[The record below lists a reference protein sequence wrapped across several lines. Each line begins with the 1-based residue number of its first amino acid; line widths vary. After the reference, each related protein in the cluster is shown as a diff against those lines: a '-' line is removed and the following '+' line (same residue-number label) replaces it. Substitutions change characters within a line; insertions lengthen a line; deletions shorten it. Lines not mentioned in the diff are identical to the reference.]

1 MKLCRCVHFQFGH
14 AGQNSD
20 SVAVVV
26 APTNFFFAC
35 FSIIIMQNNND
46 DDGNKSESKIALNTI
61 NSIETAPKLSNFQL
75 KYPLASTKGEEA
87 KSECFSEIS
96 IIFFIVFS
104 FQFNQYI
111 VIIIL
116 IWFAMPLSSLLLC
129 LWHVKHPFNSHVMTL
144 NWRKIFNN
152 NNEQEFYYYYHSHHS
167 HHGYIYSVCSVSMII
182 IS

>member
-1 MKLCRCVHFQFGH
+1 MAQIQGSTLSPSHADMRIVKFMHAHTQEYQKQLRNCAKMKLCRCVHFQFGH

-75 KYPLASTKGEEA
+75 KYPTIIVCFFRLRREA
-87 KSECFSEIS
+87 KRRRANAFLKFPSFSLSSFLFNSTS
-96 IIFFIVFS
+96 I
-104 FQFNQYI
+104 
-111 VIIIL
+111 
-116 IWFAMPLSSLLLC
+116 SSLL
-129 LWHVKHPFNSHVMTL
+129 F
-144 NWRKIFNN
+144 
-152 NNEQEFYYYYHSHHS
+152 
-167 HHGYIYSVCSVSMII
+167 
-182 IS
+182 